1 MFVRF
6 REREMWS
13 PSPVLYSHQISIV
26 PQSVTQIKIE
36 LSNNLLGECFAPI
49 GQSQLRLRCSLW
61 KCIYATVF
69 SVPGCFL

>member
-13 PSPVLYSHQISIV
+13 PFPVLYSHQISIV
-26 PQSVTQIKIE
+26 PQSVAQIKIE

-49 GQSQLRLRCSLW
+49 WAKSTAF
-61 KCIYATVF
+61 KV
-69 SVPGCFL
+69 